1 MFTQDELNVMFREYY
16 SVMDGIEDERLQE
29 RIKLANDLY
38 DIIMVYYLL
47 LEQEQSQ
54 SVLENQLANELYST
68 IAKYGEIDD
77 YTSEMVDLYAKN
89 IVKANLGHKSSEYY
103 TSDKRAV
110 EVAQDMGQSF
120 VNYFEYLDAVN
131 TGKTKTWYT
140 QNDPVVRPTH
150 VDLNGK
156 KIGIEDTFKV
166 GGFLMRFPK
175 DTYYGAPA
183 EEIVN
188 YICHILFLLCV

>member
-1 MFTQDELNVMFREYY
+1 MFTQDELNVMFRDYY
-16 SVMDGIEDERLQE
+16 SVMDGIEPERLQK
-29 RIKLANDLY
+29 RIDLALELY
-38 DIIMVYYLL
+38 DVVMLYYLL
-47 LEQEQSQ
+47 LKENESQ
-54 SVLENQLANELYST
+54 TLLQNHLANELYST
-68 IAKYGEIDD
+68 IAKFGDIDD

-103 TSDKRAV
+103 VSDERAV
-110 EVAQDMGQSF
+110 EVAQDMSQSF
-120 VNYFEYLDAVN
+120 ENYFEYLDAIN
-131 TGKTKTWYT
+131 SGRTKTWFT

-188 YICHILFLLCV
+188 CRCFVKYN

>member
-1 MFTQDELNVMFREYY
+1 MFSQEELNTMFNDYY
-16 SVMDGIEDERLQE
+16 SVMDGIEEDRLQE

-38 DIIMVYYLL
+38 DVIMVYYLL
-47 LEQEQSQ
+47 LESEESQ
-54 SVLENQLANELYST
+54 SVLENHLANELYST
-68 IAKYGEIDD
+68 IAKFGDIDD
-77 YTSEMVDLYAKN
+77 YTSELVDLYTKN

-110 EVAQDMGQSF
+110 EVAEDVGQSF
-120 VNYFEYLDAVN
+120 MNYFEYQDALKS
-131 TGKTKTWYT
+131 GKTKTWFT
-140 QNDPVVRPTH
+140 QNDPIVRPTH

-156 KIGIEDTFKV
+156 KIAIEDTFKV

-175 DTYYGAPA
+175 DTYYGADA

-188 YICHILFLLCV
+188 CRCFVKYN

>member
-1 MFTQDELNVMFREYY
+1 MFTQDELNVMFRDYY
-16 SVMDGIEDERLQE
+16 SVMDGIEPERLQK
-29 RIKLANDLY
+29 RIDLALELY
-38 DIIMVYYLL
+38 DVVMVYYLL
-47 LEQEQSQ
+47 LEENESQ
-54 SVLENQLANELYST
+54 SVLQNHLANELYST
-68 IAKYGEIDD
+68 IAKFGDIDD
-77 YTSEMVDLYAKN
+77 YTGELVDLYAKN
-89 IVKANLGHKSSEYY
+89 IVKANLGHKTSEYY
-103 TSDKRAV
+103 TSDERAV

-131 TGKTKTWYT
+131 NGKTKTWFT
-140 QNDPVVRPTH
+140 QNDPAVRPTH
-150 VDLNGK
+150 IELNGK

-188 YICHILFLLCV
+188 CRCFVKYN